1 MKKAQTE
8 NLLNTR
14 YSLSSNLNINDF
26 TITTITA
33 KIMEQ
38 EMRENT
44 EIFKIYTTN
53 NYQKKSWILEK
64 DSSDF
69 NILYN
74 KLSPIYYDIPSLP
87 PKQIINQ
94 FDAESVNKKKNIYQ
108 QFLTN
113 CINRKDIYS
122 SIEFKNFLNLKKIH
136 QIYVEIHHY

>member
-1 MKKAQTE
+1 MKKFQTE
-8 NLLNTR
+8 NLLNTK

-33 KIMEQ
+33 KIMGR

-44 EIFKIYTTN
+44 EIFKIHTTD
-53 NYQKKSWILEK
+53 NYHKKSWILEK

-74 KLSPIYYDIPSLP
+74 KLSPTYYDIPSLP

-94 FDAESVNKKKNIYQ
+94 FDAE
-108 QFLTN
+108 
-113 CINRKDIYS
+113 
-122 SIEFKNFLNLKKIH
+122 
-136 QIYVEIHHY
+136 